1 VDLGADGFEIHE
13 VVAEPGDIMGGLGPV
28 RREQLERLVE
38 AIGKARSR

>member
-1 VDLGADGFEIHE
+1 
-13 VVAEPGDIMGGLGPV
+13 MGGLGPV